1 MLMNKRLTLWLSLPV
16 LAFMMLVGS
25 SLAVAV
31 APAQAQPVCPT
42 LVITGH
48 PAYPPVA
55 WAAQGKIVGAAPS
68 LVSGIAAR
76 LGVKDVMSKDYGS
89 WEDAQAAVRNGEA
102 DVIFGIYK
110 NDERATYLDY
120 SEPSFMT
127 DPVAIVVRK
136 GAGFT
141 FGEWN
146 DLKGPKGVTNAG
158 ESYGDKFDAFMAKE
172 LTVARAAGVEKAFA
186 ALLAGQADY
195 MIIGLYPGRKEA
207 KSLRIDDKIEFLP
220 KELLSSAMYVAFS
233 RRSKCAALRAG
244 FATEIEAAVDNGT
257 VRKLLEAAEIEA
269 GAVGEQMGSGERG
282 AKF

>member
-1 MLMNKRLTLWLSLPV
+1 MNKRLMLWLSLPV

-25 SLAVAV
+25 SLAGAV
-31 APAQAQPVCPT
+31 APAQAQPACPT

-55 WAAQGKIVGAAPS
+55 WAAQGKIVGAAPA
-68 LVSGIAAR
+68 LVREIAAG
-76 LGVKDVMSKDYGS
+76 LGVKNVMSKDYGS
-89 WEDAQAAVRNGEA
+89 WEGAQAAVRNGEA

-110 NDERATYLDY
+110 NDERAAYLDY
-120 SEPSFMT
+120 TEPPFMT

-146 DLKGPKGVTNAG
+146 DLKGRKGVTNAG

-172 LTVARAAGVEKAFA
+172 LTVTRAPGVDKAFA
-186 ALLAGQADY
+186 TLLAGRADY
-195 MIIGLYPGRKEA
+195 MIIGLYPARNEA
-207 KSLRIDDKIEFLP
+207 KRLGIADEIEFLP

-233 RRSKCAALRAG
+233 RRSKCAALRAS
-244 FATEIEAAVDNGT
+244 FAAEIKTAVDNGT
-257 VRKLLEAAEIEA
+257 VRALLEAAEKR
-269 GAVGEQMGSGERG
+269 QRQ
-282 AKF
+282 